1 MIVTASFLQDIA
13 YSKQKLQDIECS
25 FFFRRDI
32 MNTEAPSEKRQ
43 DIDIFP
49 RKSQD
54 FYCLFLLFMLSLR

>member
-32 MNTEAPSEKRQ
+32 MNTEAPSEKTQ
-43 DIDIFP
+43 DFAISS
-49 RKSQD
+49 KKTQD

>member
-13 YSKQKLQDIECS
+13 YLKQKLQDIECS

-32 MNTEAPSEKRQ
+32 MNTEALSEKTQ
-43 DIDIFP
+43 DFAISS
-49 RKSQD
+49 KKTQD